1 MFAVRPVV
9 GARQTYMFAVR
20 PVRGARQ
27 TYKFAVHFLSAH
39 GKVTIFFLISILFLI
54 SPLQRH
60 YFVLYIPIY
69 TFLDMFTIF
78 NNFLS
83 FKDFF
88 RRSQI

>member
-1 MFAVRPVV
+1 LPCA
-9 GARQTYMFAVR
+9 Q
-20 PVRGARQ
+20 
-27 TYKFAVHFLSAH
+27 LLAH
-39 GKVTIFFLISILFLI
+39 GKHICLPCARFVAHGKHISLPCISYRLTAKLQFFFLISILFLI